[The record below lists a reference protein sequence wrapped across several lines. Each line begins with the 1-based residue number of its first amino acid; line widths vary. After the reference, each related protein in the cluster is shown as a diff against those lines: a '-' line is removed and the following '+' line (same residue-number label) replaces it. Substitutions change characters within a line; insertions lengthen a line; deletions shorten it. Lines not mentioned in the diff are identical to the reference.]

1 MNISS
6 SASNLLIER
15 HVLSDWE
22 KREIYPIKEESQ
34 LYIAASE
41 SLFEYRMKFLTREIV
56 EVTNQLSENPDDD
69 SLMLAKIHL
78 DQQRFAL
85 SNIRR
90 RVITH

>member
-1 MNISS
+1 MREQKAPFVFQLIFIS
-6 SASNLLIER
+6 
-15 HVLSDWE
+15 
-22 KREIYPIKEESQ
+22 PIHIIRT
-34 LYIAASE
+34 YFDDTYA
-41 SLFEYRMKFLTREIV
+41 REIV
-56 EVTNQLSENPDDD
+56 KVTNQLSENPDDD